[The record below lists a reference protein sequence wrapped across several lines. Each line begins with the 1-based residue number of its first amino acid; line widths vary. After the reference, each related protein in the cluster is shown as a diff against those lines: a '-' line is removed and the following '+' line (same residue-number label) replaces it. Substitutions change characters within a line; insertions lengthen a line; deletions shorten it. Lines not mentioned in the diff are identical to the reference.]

1 MELAWVRMRSGK
13 AGPLQSSEEALG
25 YPYTPAERRLAD
37 TYRSMQ
43 VVGDPQSVR
52 TRIEELAERT
62 VADEVMITTNVFAH
76 AERLRSYERL
86 AEVFDIATPSR

>member
-37 TYRSMQ
+37 TYCSMQ
-43 VVGDPQSVR
+43 VVGNPQTAR
-52 TRIEELAERT
+52 TRIEELAEHAA
-62 VADEVMITTNVFAH
+62 ADEVGFRRFGSLTLSSA
-76 AERLRSYERL
+76 Y
-86 AEVFDIATPSR
+86 